1 MDPFTIAALVAAV
14 AGAGMQYKA
23 SQDAQ
28 ERQRREIQAS
38 LQAQREL
45 QMQAEK
51 KAMDAATGYETPKR
65 AAEQQQLATEIEQSL
80 IQPVSESQA
89 IRAEQQTTQG
99 DVSDDYQTA
108 KAAADLE
115 TMKQAEQLAR
125 LLGKTTSASRLRM
138 NEGIRLM
145 DTGTAVDQLGSFSRG
160 RAGADNIAIQQAGL
174 VDPGQVFL
182 GSLLQSAGTAGL
194 RAGGSAAASGST
206 GTGLKA
212 TTGEGMNLFAPSGG
226 PGLKLTGGSGIGL
239 KAPSGLRILGGM

>member
-14 AGAGMQYKA
+14 AGAGLQYKA
-23 SQDAQ
+23 SSDAQ
-28 ERQRREIQAS
+28 ERQRREIEAS

-51 KAMDAATGYETPKR
+51 KAMDAASGYETPKR
-65 AAEQQQLATEIEQSL
+65 AAEQQQLAQDIEQSL

-99 DVSDDYQTA
+99 NVSGDYQTA
-108 KAAADLE
+108 KAAADLQ

-125 LLGKTTSASRLRM
+125 LLGKTTSAGRLRM

-145 DTGTAVDQLGSFSRG
+145 DTGQAVDQLAGFSRG

-194 RAGGSAAASGST
+194 MSGGSAAAGSS

-212 TTGEGMNLFAPSGG
+212 TTGEGMNLFAPTGG
-226 PGLKLTGGSGIGL
+226 PGLKLGTGSGIGL
-239 KAPSGLRILGGM
+239 KAPSGLRILG